1 MNANTFLVGV
11 LVPFLTSVLLVF
23 LIHPII
29 DGIAKKY
36 GLVDN
41 PNTRKLQKKP
51 VQVMGGIAVFWGIV
65 IGMGV
70 TSMFFDSFALFTC
83 IMVIMVMLYVGCI
96 DDLHGLSPQVRL
108 LSEVLVVLFIVRMDH
123 VSMNDFQGIFGIG
136 MLPSWAALILSCVA
150 GAGIINSINMIDGV
164 NGLSTGFCI
173 LACLVLGCFFLTS
186 FDGTMTVLATVT
198 AGSLVPFFLHNVFGK
213 SSKMFIGDG
222 GTMMMGIIMTVFCM
236 HLISHRSIVAYNYP
250 NVSMV
255 SLCLSVL
262 SVPIFD
268 TLRVMTGRI
277 MKGISPFH
285 PDKSHLHHLFI
296 EIGFSHLGTTCMV
309 LSAECF
315 NLLCWGITAKLDA
328 SATVQFVVVCF
339 VGIMTT
345 TGFYYIVRRLNKN
358 SIFYKILHRMAIA
371 SNIERGPLFNKM
383 QRLMDKL

>member
-41 PNTRKLQKKP
+41 PNTRKLQKTP
-51 VQVMGGIAVFWGIV
+51 VPVMGGIAVFWGIV

-173 LACLVLGCFFLTS
+173 LA
-186 FDGTMTVLATVT
+186 AW
-198 AGSLVPFFLHNVFGK
+198 
-213 SSKMFIGDG
+213 
-222 GTMMMGIIMTVFCM
+222 
-236 HLISHRSIVAYNYP
+236 
-250 NVSMV
+250 
-255 SLCLSVL
+255 
-262 SVPIFD
+262 
-268 TLRVMTGRI
+268 
-277 MKGISPFH
+277 
-285 PDKSHLHHLFI
+285 
-296 EIGFSHLGTTCMV
+296 
-309 LSAECF
+309 
-315 NLLCWGITAKLDA
+315 CWDA
-328 SATVQFVVVCF
+328 S
-339 VGIMTT
+339 
-345 TGFYYIVRRLNKN
+345 
-358 SIFYKILHRMAIA
+358 S
-371 SNIERGPLFNKM
+371 
-383 QRLMDKL
+383 